1 MRVLTMVRS
10 FFVRHGMERSGL
22 AEVYI
27 TKAWIELKII
37 ASFVFK
43 RCLRMLEANL
53 SRSSLLRMPNVVLP

>member
-1 MRVLTMVRS
+1 
-10 FFVRHGMERSGL
+10 MERSGL